1 MKNIIGP
8 VELKG
13 PGSDRT
19 GLMGQDSVPQ
29 ATGSGPPRK
38 EPMSERV
45 SITALLPSPGSVR
58 PCLESAVAAAEGLE
72 ATLDALHVG
81 FAAGSAPTSPE
92 EAALQQLRAVS
103 EGPAGERAA
112 PTRAAFDA
120 WLAENHP
127 VPVPVWK
134 DDEGDVEALVA
145 SDTAA
150 ADLVVMRNPRH
161 LDGRDA
167 FHAVLFRSR
176 RLLLVAPHQAM
187 AQPPTVGRHILI
199 GWKPGPQAERAL
211 RAAAPWLRKAGRV
224 SVLCVGGEGYCASA
238 QDALGPV
245 GVATVPEAV
254 AKDGSSS
261 VGSQLLAEAARRGA
275 DTLLIG
281 AFHRGMLWETI
292 LGGVTR
298 DVLADAGLPVFMC
311 G

>member
-1 MKNIIGP
+1 
-8 VELKG
+8 
-13 PGSDRT
+13 
-19 GLMGQDSVPQ
+19 
-29 ATGSGPPRK
+29 
-38 EPMSERV
+38 MSERV
-45 SITALLPSPGSVR
+45 SIVALLPSPASVR
-58 PCLESAVAAAEGLE
+58 PCLEAAVAAAEGLD
-72 ATLDALHVG
+72 AGLRALHVG
-81 FAAGSAPTSPE
+81 FAPGAAGASPE

-103 EGPAGERAA
+103 EGPATERAA
-112 PTRAAFDA
+112 ATRAAFDA
-120 WLAENHP
+120 WLADKSP
-127 VPVPVWK
+127 VPEPVWA

-176 RLLLVAPHQAM
+176 RLVLVAPHMPM

-224 SVLCVGGEGYCASA
+224 SVLCVGEDDGYCASA
-238 QDALGPV
+238 QAALEGL
-245 GVATVPEAV
+245 GIEAAPEAV
-254 AKDGSSS
+254 ARDGSG
-261 VGSQLLAEAARRGA
+261 VGRQLLAEAARRGA

-298 DVLADAGLPVFMC
+298 DILADAGLPVFMC